1 MVRLTRINQLPIIL
15 NSDLIEHIEST
26 PDTVITL
33 TSGQK
38 VVVLENTEEIIGRIL
53 EFRRAVV
60 ERKSQCDYSAASPG
74 NL

>member
-1 MVRLTRINQLPIIL
+1 MVRLTRINHLPIIL

-38 VVVLENTEEIIGRIL
+38 IVVLEDTEEIIGRIL

-60 ERKSQCDYSAASPG
+60 ERKSQCDYSTASSG
-74 NL
+74 DL